1 MQQQAR
7 NQQVFEIP
15 TEILKVG
22 NNLGYSQICEVS
34 PTRNNNLIKVNKV
47 QSLPQEVSSD
57 PETIELRLV
66 EPVEKNNNQMEKLHT
81 EKVFTDI
88 YLKGMG

>member
-1 MQQQAR
+1 M
-7 NQQVFEIP
+7 
-15 TEILKVG
+15 
-22 NNLGYSQICEVS
+22 
-34 PTRNNNLIKVNKV
+34 
-47 QSLPQEVSSD
+47 SSD
-57 PETIELRLV
+57 PETIELKLV